1 MAEDWRTA
9 YGQVK
14 MELEEYKGTIVPALT
29 ERVRELEE
37 KNRKLEAM
45 NERQSIV
52 MGKMHDE
59 VCFLRRFVH
68 DQGLDFQ
75 MTQAWTAMREKG

>member
-1 MAEDWRTA
+1 MAESWKEACWKAER
-9 YGQVK
+9 
-14 MELEEYKGTIVPALT
+14 ELEEYKATIVPAL
-29 ERVRELEE
+29 VQKVNELEE

-45 NERQSIV
+45 NERQGRV
-52 MGKMHDE
+52 RGKMHDE

-68 DQGLDFQ
+68 DQGLVMM

>member
-1 MAEDWRTA
+1 MAESWQEACWKAER
-9 YGQVK
+9 
-14 MELEEYKGTIVPALT
+14 ELEEYKGTIVPAL
-29 ERVRELEE
+29 VQKVKELEE

-45 NERQSIV
+45 NERQGMV
-52 MGKMHDE
+52 LGKMHDE

-75 MTQAWTAMREKG
+75 MTQAWLK

>member
-1 MAEDWRTA
+1 MDDSWRTA

-14 MELEEYKGTIVPALT
+14 MDLEEYKGTIVPAL
-29 ERVRELEE
+29 VQKVKELEE
-37 KNRKLEAM
+37 KNQKLEAM
-45 NERQSIV
+45 NERQGMV
-52 MGKMHDE
+52 LGKMHDE

-68 DQGLDFQ
+68 DQGLEMK

>member
-9 YGQVK
+9 CWK
-14 MELEEYKGTIVPALT
+14 AERELEEYKGTIVPAL
-29 ERVRELEE
+29 VQKVKELEE

-45 NERQSIV
+45 NERQGMV
-52 MGKMHDE
+52 LGKMHDE